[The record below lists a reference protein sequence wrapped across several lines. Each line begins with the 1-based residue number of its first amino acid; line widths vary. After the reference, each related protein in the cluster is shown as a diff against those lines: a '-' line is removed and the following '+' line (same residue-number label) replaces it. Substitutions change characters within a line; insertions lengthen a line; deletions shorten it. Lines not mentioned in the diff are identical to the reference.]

1 MENLYRPFLDII
13 RFDAPE
19 LIFVVVVIQFG
30 SFVFSC
36 YSAVIHKFMLLLV
49 LVFALIEAIIFL
61 LVVIQKNNIVSPW
74 MTSQR

>member
-1 MENLYRPFLDII
+1 M
-13 RFDAPE
+13 
-19 LIFVVVVIQFG
+19 VVIQFG